1 MEKTFQRNQRAG
13 KNGGMTAKK
22 WRTSM
27 LTKLEQLPVD
37 VLEKLLKAIRKTIV
51 ICDGKIVEVSKDE

>member
-1 MEKTFQRNQRAG
+1 
-13 KNGGMTAKK
+13 MTAKK

-51 ICDGKIVEVSKDE
+51 IRDGKIVEVSKDE